1 LVYPKSDEKYP
12 FMTYEEIM
20 PVVSRTTDE
29 EEISKLWESL
39 FLMKEEI
46 GEVLDDVDANARCSY
61 IYPMVV
67 LAAHTGAR
75 RSEILRSQR
84 EDFDFPSGVVTFREK
99 KRSKVNAITFRRVE
113 MSDLV
118 EDVMR
123 TWFSSAEAGPTFTIS
138 LRMSKR
144 WRDTPV
150 SVDAAHYQLQAA
162 LSDTRWCVIRGFHIF
177 RHSFASNLAAAG
189 VDQRIIDEFMGH
201 RTDSM
206 RRRYRHLFPHVRKQA
221 IASVFS

>member
-1 LVYPKSDEKYP
+1 
-12 FMTYEEIM
+12 MTYEEIM

-29 EEISKLWESL
+29 EELSKLWESL
-39 FLMKEEI
+39 YLTREEI
-46 GEVLDDVDANARCSY
+46 ADMLDDVDANARSSY

-75 RSEILRSQR
+75 RSEILRAQW
-84 EDFDFPSGVVTFREK
+84 EDFDFQSGVVTLREK
-99 KRSKVNAITFRRVE
+99 KRSKFNAMTFRRVE

-118 EDVMR
+118 EVVMR
-123 TWFSSAEAGPTFTIS
+123 KWLSSAEAGSTFAFS

-144 WRDTPV
+144 WRDTAV

-162 LSDTRWCVIRGFHIF
+162 LTDSRWSVIRGFHIF

-189 VDQRIIDEFMGH
+189 VDQRVIDEFMGH

-221 IASVFS
+221 IDAVFNS